1 MTALNF
7 ESEDSEET
15 KEDTT
20 KEIFEK
26 FPTIEEP
33 WAKMEKNASNP
44 ELSSP
49 PDKKHGNKTKEDTKE
64 GDGEIIKTL
73 RNKYSLNIHYIYYLM
88 NLYECCIKQL
98 ERNIFEIK
106 RSLT

>member
-1 MTALNF
+1 MPALNF

-33 WAKMEKNASNP
+33 WVKMEALPYNEKNASNP
-44 ELSSP
+44 ELLP
-49 PDKKHGNKTKEDTKE
+49 PDKKHGTKTKENTKE

-73 RNKYSLNIHYIYYLM
+73 RK
-88 NLYECCIKQL
+88 
-98 ERNIFEIK
+98 IFFK
-106 RSLT
+106 

>member
-15 KEDTT
+15 K
-20 KEIFEK
+20 
-26 FPTIEEP
+26 
-33 WAKMEKNASNP
+33 NP

-73 RNKYSLNIHYIYYLM
+73 RNKYSLNEHYI
-88 NLYECCIKQL
+88 
-98 ERNIFEIK
+98 
-106 RSLT
+106 

>member
-7 ESEDSEET
+7 ESVDSEET

-33 WAKMEKNASNP
+33 WAKMETLPNNEKNASKS
-44 ELSSP
+44 ELSP
-49 PDKKHGNKTKEDTKE
+49 PDKHGTKTKENTKE
-64 GDGEIIKTL
+64 GDGEIIKTS
-73 RNKYSLNIHYIYYLM
+73 RNKYSFNEHYI
-88 NLYECCIKQL
+88 
-98 ERNIFEIK
+98 
-106 RSLT
+106 

>member
-1 MTALNF
+1 MHCIYLELEKEKRSNNEQKVTALNF

-64 GDGEIIKTL
+64 GDGEIIKTS
-73 RNKYSLNIHYIYYLM
+73 RNKYSFNEHYI
-88 NLYECCIKQL
+88 
-98 ERNIFEIK
+98 
-106 RSLT
+106 

>member
-15 KEDTT
+15 K
-20 KEIFEK
+20 
-26 FPTIEEP
+26 
-33 WAKMEKNASNP
+33 NP

-64 GDGEIIKTL
+64 GDGEIIKTS
-73 RNKYSLNIHYIYYLM
+73 RNKYSLNEHYI
-88 NLYECCIKQL
+88 
-98 ERNIFEIK
+98 
-106 RSLT
+106 